1 MDPGCRVGFIHR
13 RMNATNLKEALCQ
26 GPSWINIPPL
36 HKARSVYNH
45 FSSELPSSQA
55 SRSPQS
61 HFNGLKT
68 PCAEHLQ
75 LQTPNTTI
83 TKTIDTG
90 SLNPRIPQT
99 PTLHALAP
107 CITAAVHALDFATCP
122 AVSKRAIGSQPL
134 HAMLGVLLRPT
145 GPSGQPATRR
155 NLPKL

>member
-1 MDPGCRVGFIHR
+1 MHR
-13 RMNATNLKEALCQ
+13 SFTTPDVQFFTSK
-26 GPSWINIPPL
+26 PSQL
-36 HKARSVYNH
+36 
-45 FSSELPSSQA
+45 
-55 SRSPQS
+55 QS

-122 AVSKRAIGSQPL
+122 AVSKRAICSQPL

-145 GPSGQPATRR
+145 GPSGPPTTRAT
-155 NLPKL
+155 LPIILKIFVTQCSEPSIGSALLWGGVLR